1 MIGEWIRLAEM
12 VEEFYKAFGQERFIG
27 AGELSP
33 ERLEL
38 REKLYQEELT
48 EYVVAKAKNDKAE
61 ILDAVIDMY
70 YIHIGTLLEI
80 HGTPVRVTNA
90 LYFCMDKRSNI
101 LWGRVEY
108 NDFKEVF
115 IPAFEE
121 VHRSNMSKL
130 GENGKPIF
138 REDGKIIKG
147 PNYFRP
153 NLKQFF
159 EEAKSE

>member
-12 VEEFYKAFGQERFIG
+12 VEEFYKTFGQERFIG

-38 REKLYQEELT
+38 RERLYQEELT
-48 EYVVAKAKNDKAE
+48 EYIIAKAKNDKVE
-61 ILDAVIDMY
+61 ILDAVVDMW

-80 HGTPVRVTNA
+80 YGTVDNVVDCIYFNTDRRSDLIWARVLEN
-90 LYFCMDKRSNI
+90 N
-101 LWGRVEY
+101 
-108 NDFKEVF
+108 FKEVF
-115 IPAFEE
+115 IQAFEE

-130 GENGKPIF
+130 GTDGKPIY
-138 REDGKIIKG
+138 RKDGKIIKG

-159 EEAKSE
+159 EEVKSE

>member
-1 MIGEWIRLAEM
+1 M
-12 VEEFYKAFGQERFIG
+12 VEEFYKAFGQEQFIG
-27 AGELSP
+27 VGKLSP
-33 ERLEL
+33 ERAEL
-38 REKLYQEELT
+38 RENLYQEELR
-48 EYVVAKAKNDKAE
+48 EYLAAKAKNDRVE
-61 ILDAVIDMY
+61 ILDAVVDMW

-80 HGTPVRVTNA
+80 HRTASKVATFIYFGDDEKTEILLERVR
-90 LYFCMDKRSNI
+90 D
-101 LWGRVEY
+101 
-108 NDFKEVF
+108 NDFKEIF

-130 GENGKPIF
+130 DENGKPIF

-159 EEAKSE
+159 KEA